1 MTVYVNV
8 CGSVNEGA
16 GMPCLSFYSDSVIVY
31 VFVARVFFLITK
43 NEMHST
49 NAQII
54 GPSKLNKLAKAVFPL
69 SGLRHPQFGTV
80 WFGK

>member
-31 VFVARVFFLITK
+31 VFVARVFF
-43 NEMHST
+43 
-49 NAQII
+49 
-54 GPSKLNKLAKAVFPL
+54 
-69 SGLRHPQFGTV
+69 
-80 WFGK
+80 